1 MRGNAWF
8 TALQAEITGSFDQ
21 KAAVTEND
29 TATFVHRHWSL
40 YWQNE
45 RLDQRCPDELI
56 ATPFLRQLSEARR
69 DISK

>member
-8 TALQAEITGSFDQ
+8 TALQAGNAGSFPQ

-29 TATFVHRHWSL
+29 TAALDHRHGYV

-45 RLDQRCPDELI
+45 RLDQRCPNELI